1 MSNKDRVFVA
11 IYTRPGSSEL
21 DSLASTRSRTKPDK
35 FHWGIWVEP
44 KSSNGNGT
52 SYDLEDSIAFSS
64 VTNPFG
70 WRFHIDDHKS
80 LPPRML
86 GRVMI
91 GKVPESMNPTDV
103 GSALEVIPLPS
114 DPSSAI
120 PDAVAWIKAAI
131 EELQAA
137 GCAERFSIDA
147 FMDDALGHAVSWHQK
162 GSQEVQK
169 VNYTWSRT
177 FP

>member
-11 IYTRPGSSEL
+11 LYTRPGSSEL
-21 DSLASTRSRTKPDK
+21 DSLSSAASKPKYTKY
-35 FHWGIWVEP
+35 HWGIWVEP
-44 KSSNGNGT
+44 KNSQGNGT
-52 SYDLEDSIAFSS
+52 SFDLEDSVAFSS

-70 WRFHIDDHKS
+70 WRFHIEDHKC

-86 GRVMI
+86 GRIMI
-91 GKVPESMNPTDV
+91 GKVLEGMHGGEV
-103 GSALEVIPLPS
+103 GTILKVIPLPS
-114 DPSSAI
+114 DPGNVI
-120 PDAVAWIKAAI
+120 GDAVAWTKAAI
-131 EELQAA
+131 EELQEA

-147 FMDDALGHAVSWHQK
+147 FMDDALAYAIQWHK
-162 GSQEVQK
+162 SPGAPQK